1 MQILSLNFLLYTIGG
16 VWRPIEWS
24 STRSKLLYNLFT
36 FYVICSLMFLLVTE
50 LLNILF
56 VDNIDDC
63 IMILMIL
70 LSIVSCICKMF
81 IVIIRRDKIINII
94 GTLREKPCK
103 ACTEDEMDIQLK
115 FDRLIRSQSISYL
128 LLALLSLL
136 GGMIGAILET
146 LEGTLPYKIRVP
158 YDCSSLLSLWLT
170 SLQENIGMIMGT
182 FINVA
187 TETSIMGFCLQM
199 CAQFEIL
206 KHRLQRMV
214 NPTEEIPEHFQAHMP
229 KKTSRLSKHICH
241 HLVIIRNVRMVND
254 IFSVVIFIQFFASI
268 LILCTSLYFVYSHT
282 IADVAPFIIYAF
294 CMFVQIFVYCWAGNE
309 VMLQSTGL
317 SEGVYDMDWTLMT
330 INERRDLLM
339 IMKRSMKSIKLTSSF
354 LVTLSLESYS
364 NLLKTSYSVFSLLQ
378 QT

>member
-115 FDRLIRSQSISYL
+115 FDRLI
-128 LLALLSLL
+128 
-136 GGMIGAILET
+136 
-146 LEGTLPYKIRVP
+146 
-158 YDCSSLLSLWLT
+158 SSLLSLWLT

-229 KKTSRLSKHICH
+229 KKTSRLSEHICH